1 MELIIKSYQA
11 TGWLCPI
18 TGEDFKRVE
27 EYCKDNDEDIEN
39 LCPSASE
46 DIFQEI
52 IDGFD
57 VYEWALN
64 GEDLSLFYTRII
76 GEFEI
81 YYIKD
86 GKEVNLPL
94 SECTVN
100 KSKVNENDLK
110 DHFGD
115 DKGIAYSFGYSSDEI
130 MEVRLNIE
138 DSSDFN
144 PKKLAISIVEN
155 ELFDVGPFIEDIE
168 YNNECILD
176 DLDDVE
182 GEYYNTLSYEL

>member
-130 MEVRLNIE
+130 MEVRLNE
-138 DSSDFN
+138 TVVDE
-144 PKKLAISIVEN
+144 VEQNGKFEAYLIANEGDNVIKITVIDMNN
-155 ELFDVGPFIEDIE
+155 ELHELSFIIKAPF
-168 YNNECILD
+168 
-176 DLDDVE
+176 
-182 GEYYNTLSYEL
+182 